1 MLQEDPLLAKS
12 KDFTNGY
19 TALHW
24 AAKRGNL
31 DLVKLL
37 VGNYEVDVNAK
48 THGGY
53 TPLHLGTNHK

>member
-31 DLVKLL
+31 DL
-37 VGNYEVDVNAK
+37 GMSINYAHC
-48 THGGY
+48 TFH
-53 TPLHLGTNHK
+53 